1 MVSFYQATH
10 GLEMTIRHE
19 REYDCRIAPIDPD
32 VVYASGGEKPH
43 GWDTSLYFF
52 LVLLMQ
58 EGNTYFNLLC

>member
-52 LVLLMQ
+52 
-58 EGNTYFNLLC
+58 